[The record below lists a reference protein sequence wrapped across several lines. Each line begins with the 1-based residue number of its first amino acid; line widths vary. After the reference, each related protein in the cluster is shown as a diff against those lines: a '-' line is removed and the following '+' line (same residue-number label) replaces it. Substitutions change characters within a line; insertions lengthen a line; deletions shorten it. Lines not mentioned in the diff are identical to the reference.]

1 MVIIRLVLLF
11 FAFNVY
17 YDTYGQKDCNL
28 SPLVGEWKIVNAYWG
43 VYTNV
48 DSLKLLSLSHKSD
61 NFLTIEFNNDS
72 TYMFR
77 LAKTKKQRKGYYI
90 SDEKKC
96 ELILNKNR
104 KRLKNLKYSDQS
116 NWEIIYIDNEILIYK
131 EDNNPKNYA
140 THVLLK
146 K

>member
-1 MVIIRLVLLF
+1 VIIRLVLLF
-11 FAFNVY
+11 FAVNVY

-104 KRLKNLKYSDQS
+104 KRLKNSEKIKSDM
-116 NWEIIYIDNEILIYK
+116 IIR
-131 EDNNPKNYA
+131 NYA
-140 THVLLK
+140 TGSIAISGSADNR
-146 K
+146 